1 MDFGERRL
9 RVAVVGAGGIGGLMG
24 GMLARQPE
32 NEVTFVATESTAAAL
47 NSKGLRVN
55 SDHYRAFSVAVRAVT
70 RLTAPVD
77 VCVVAV
83 KAMQLRG
90 AMERVSNGVVAGS
103 VVVPF
108 LNGVEHVETLRQMYG
123 DVVAPGTVRV
133 ASTRSAPGVIEH
145 SSPFFRVELAISDSL
160 GVKQRAAALAFAQH
174 LIAVDAEV
182 ELRDDELSMLWGKL
196 IFLAPLALLTTRYD
210 ISAGGVRTA
219 HREELV
225 AVINEI
231 AQVGHALGAS
241 LSAPAGLEF
250 FDSVPGAMQS
260 SMQQDAAAGNPI
272 ELDGIGE
279 AVLRAATRTGV
290 VAPVTQ
296 RLVVELRQRAGAR
309 GSVR

>member
-1 MDFGERRL
+1 M
-9 RVAVVGAGGIGGLMG
+9 GGL
-24 GMLARQPE
+24 LARQPE

-70 RLTAPVD
+70 RLIAPVD

-133 ASTRSAPGVIEH
+133 ASTRSAPG
-145 SSPFFRVELAISDSL
+145 
-160 GVKQRAAALAFAQH
+160 
-174 LIAVDAEV
+174 
-182 ELRDDELSMLWGKL
+182 
-196 IFLAPLALLTTRYD
+196 
-210 ISAGGVRTA
+210 
-219 HREELV
+219 
-225 AVINEI
+225 
-231 AQVGHALGAS
+231 
-241 LSAPAGLEF
+241 
-250 FDSVPGAMQS
+250 
-260 SMQQDAAAGNPI
+260 NPI

-309 GSVR
+309 GSVQ